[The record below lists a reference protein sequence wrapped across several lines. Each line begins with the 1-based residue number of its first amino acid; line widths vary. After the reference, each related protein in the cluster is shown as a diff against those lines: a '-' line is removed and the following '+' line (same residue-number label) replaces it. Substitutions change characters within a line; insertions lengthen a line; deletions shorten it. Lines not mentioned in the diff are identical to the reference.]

1 MTVSLS
7 LSHKLWTSGVRC
19 PIVRGRDTY
28 VFAEKGGPVMHI
40 ASTIRRSVVA
50 IGISLSLAAPQLHA
64 APVGGAIGR
73 AVAEQLGL
81 LVSQVPENMPIGT
94 TILMTIVDASRLVA
108 QGLTNVKANDQV
120 NVTLLEGGKLSIVPV
135 MKSATTQTT
144 ISSTTSIKSATI
156 SPTTTTLATK
166 QSLLLTVDSKGTIVT
181 KQLVPLDAD
190 LKLSAP
196 ILRR

>member
-1 MTVSLS
+1 MRV
-7 LSHKLWTSGVRC
+7 K
-19 PIVRGRDTY
+19 
-28 VFAEKGGPVMHI
+28 
-40 ASTIRRSVVA
+40 STIRRSVAALGV
-50 IGISLSLAAPQLHA
+50 SLTLAAPQLHA
-64 APVGGAIGR
+64 APVGGIAGR
-73 AVAEQLGL
+73 AIAEQLGL
-81 LVSQVPENMPIGT
+81 LVSQVPDNMPIGT

-135 MKSATTQTT
+135 MKTATTTT
-144 ISSTTSIKSATI
+144 TTTSIKSATTTI
-156 SPTTTTLATK
+156 SPTTTTLVTK
-166 QSLLLTVDSKGTIVT
+166 QSLLLTVDSNGLILT

>member
-1 MTVSLS
+1 M
-7 LSHKLWTSGVRC
+7 R
-19 PIVRGRDTY
+19 IN
-28 VFAEKGGPVMHI
+28 
-40 ASTIRRSVVA
+40 STIRRSIVA
-50 IGISLSLAAPQLHA
+50 LGISLSVAAPQLQA

-73 AVAEQLGL
+73 AIAEQLGL

-108 QGLTNVKANDQV
+108 QGLTGLKANDQV

-135 MKSATTQTT
+135 MKASTTQTE
-144 ISSTTSIKSATI
+144 IANTSDKSLQVIKPTA
-156 SPTTTTLATK
+156 TTTTLATK
-166 QSLLLTVDSKGTIVT
+166 QSLLLSVDSKGTIIN
-181 KQLVPLDAD
+181 KQLVPIDAD

>member
-1 MTVSLS
+1 MRI
-7 LSHKLWTSGVRC
+7 K
-19 PIVRGRDTY
+19 
-28 VFAEKGGPVMHI
+28 
-40 ASTIRRSVVA
+40 STIRRSVVA
-50 IGISLSLAAPQLHA
+50 LGISLTLAAPQLHA
-64 APVGGAIGR
+64 APVGGIAGR
-73 AVAEQLGL
+73 AIAEQLGL
-81 LVSQVPENMPIGT
+81 LVSQVPDNMPIGT

-135 MKSATTQTT
+135 IKSATTTQTT
-144 ISSTTSIKSATI
+144 ISSTTSIKSATTI

-166 QSLLLTVDSKGTIVT
+166 QSLMLTIDSNGMILT